1 MDNEQPGPYTPAPP
15 AAPPQPQYQDL
26 RLEPHRGTLILV
38 FGIIGLFSCAIFA
51 ILAWIFGNED
61 LKKMDSG
68 RMDPAG
74 RENTSAGRVLGIIG
88 VCLNLLGLLAGIV
101 AVIFMTGVSLAGMK
115 GLF

>member
-1 MDNEQPGPYTPAPP
+1 
-15 AAPPQPQYQDL
+15 
-26 RLEPHRGTLILV
+26 
-38 FGIIGLFSCAIFA
+38 
-51 ILAWIFGNED
+51 
-61 LKKMDSG
+61 MDSG

>member
-1 MDNEQPGPYTPAPP
+1 MDFNENTNPPAVPGPPP
-15 AAPPQPQYQDL
+15 RQEYQPQ

-38 FGIIGLFSCAIFA
+38 FGIVGLFSFAIFS

-101 AVIFMTGVSLAGMK
+101 AVIFMTGVSLAGIK